1 MKRLINYIKN
11 LFGADVRLRKWC
23 VEQTIICRS
32 EDMKNRIGH
41 TKVLYDW
48 IKQSPGQSKRK
59 TQGVRPKL
67 GSPGL
72 FECDELAFRG
82 TAASTAPARSG
93 KEHLGSW

>member
-23 VEQTIICRS
+23 VEQTITCRS
-32 EDMKNRIGH
+32 EDMSNRIEH

-48 IKQSPGQSKRK
+48 IKQYSAQSKRK
-59 TQGVRPKL
+59 IQGVRPKL
-67 GSPGL
+67 SSPEL
-72 FECDELAFRG
+72 FECDELTLRV
-82 TAASTAPARSG
+82 TTVSTAPARSG